1 MRTRTFSQSAACRV
15 WQTTWAPR
23 CLMIPL
29 QLYVEVDNFTQVSGF
44 TRYLWVF
51 FWYQFDCAQRHTDH
65 GIADVVGTRI
75 LRTASPGSPQM
86 CFYVWRN
93 ANCEQTINA
102 NLTTAKRLYLPAV
115 RPHHKIFLA
124 APISSMGS
132 TVPDNETSSTSR
144 AEISGYVWLLSTYI
158 LLPLSKNIRQRAC

>member
-1 MRTRTFSQSAACRV
+1 MPV
-15 WQTTWAPR
+15 
-23 CLMIPL
+23 M
-29 QLYVEVDNFTQVSGF
+29 
-44 TRYLWVF
+44 
-51 FWYQFDCAQRHTDH
+51 H
-65 GIADVVGTRI
+65 
-75 LRTASPGSPQM
+75 
-86 CFYVWRN
+86 FYVQRN
-93 ANCEQTINA
+93 KNYDQTINA
-102 NLTTAKRLYLPAV
+102 SLTTPKNLFLPEV